1 MSNCSTKMN
10 APGGKEAA
18 MLIVIRG
25 TFYAGGSSPHEGFIL
40 FKAHIPD
47 NWAKLPGYPVKVDP
61 QGHARLQLEGI
72 DTLEINF
79 QGYHQPLKFV
89 NEALD
94 FLLSQLGIRSVLW
107 GSAHARDGAA
117 GCILSGKAEKRGR
130 PVALAFP
137 GDPGWPDG
145 AEVNL
150 DAALLKHSVNYQL
163 LQAGLAYP
171 AYYQGLSPHL
181 REAFTQAWREAGIHR
196 RGFRPLDRTNL
207 GVEVDGLRSLT
218 EKDVILPKLFRRLV
232 RFMRENE
239 DLSGFQAWLEANPDH
254 VTYLPTGRVTTLDA
268 LVRVEGN
275 SVKLDAASEDLV
287 FAEN

>member
-1 MSNCSTKMN
+1 
-10 APGGKEAA
+10 
-18 MLIVIRG
+18 MLIAIRG
-25 TFYAGGSSPHEGFIL
+25 TFYAGGCSPHEDFIL
-40 FKAHIPD
+40 FKAHDPD
-47 NWAKLPGYPVKVDP
+47 NWAKLAGYPVKVDP
-61 QGHARLQLEGI
+61 QGHVRLRLEGI

-117 GCILSGKAEKRGR
+117 GCILSHKAEKHGR

-137 GDPGWPDG
+137 GDHSWRDG
-145 AEVNL
+145 AEINL
-150 DAALLKHSVNYQL
+150 DAVLLKHSVNYQL

-171 AYYQGLSPHL
+171 TYYQGLPPPL
-181 REAFTQAWREAGIHR
+181 REAFTRAWREAGIHR
-196 RGFRPLDRTNL
+196 RGFRPMDRTNL

-218 EKDVILPKLFRRLV
+218 ERDVILPKLFRRLV
-232 RFMRENE
+232 RFVKEKH

-254 VTYLPTGRVTTLDA
+254 VTYLPTGRLTTLDT
-268 LVRVEGN
+268 LVRVQGN
-275 SVKLDAASEDLV
+275 FVKLDAAPEDLV

>member
-1 MSNCSTKMN
+1 
-10 APGGKEAA
+10 
-18 MLIVIRG
+18 MLIAICG
-25 TFYAGGSSPHEGFIL
+25 TFYAGGSSPHKDFIL
-40 FKAHIPD
+40 FKAHDPD
-47 NWAKLPGYPVKVDP
+47 NWAKLDGYPVKVGP
-61 QGHARLQLEGI
+61 QGQVRLRLEGI

-94 FLLSQLGIRSVLW
+94 FLLSRLGIRSVLW

-137 GDPGWPDG
+137 GDPGWRDE
-145 AEVNL
+145 AEINL
-150 DAALLKHSVNYQL
+150 DAELLKHSVNYQL

-171 AYYQGLSPHL
+171 GFYQGLPPPL
-181 REAFTQAWREAGIHR
+181 REVFTRAWREAGNYR
-196 RGFRPLDRTNL
+196 RGFRPLERTNL

-218 EKDVILPKLFRRLV
+218 ERDIILPKLFRRLV

-239 DLSGFQAWLEANPDH
+239 GLSGFQAWLEANPDH
-254 VTYLPTGRVTTLDA
+254 VTYILTGRLTTLDT
-268 LVRVEGN
+268 LVRVQGN
-275 SVKLDAASEDLV
+275 FVKLDAAPEDLV